1 MADVEQ
7 LIRGAEQQR
16 QQRARWAGRDMRSG
30 VVAGLAL
37 VSLAVLGGCATTPV
51 ATSDA
56 SPVTPN
62 RVFAGEQ
69 LTGRPGKATLI
80 IKRDSGFQGSA
91 CYLRIFVD
99 SAPVADLDRGEK
111 VVLHLEPGDHL
122 LTVSPNSIVCG
133 RRVATTNAVLIGG
146 QTATFR
152 IGYGLIELFV
162 QPGGSF

>member
-1 MADVEQ
+1 
-7 LIRGAEQQR
+7 
-16 QQRARWAGRDMRSG
+16 MRSAI
-30 VVAGLAL
+30 VAGLAL
-37 VSLAVLGGCATTPV
+37 VSLTMFEGCATTLV
-51 ATSDA
+51 ETSEA

-80 IKRDSGFQGSA
+80 VKRDRGFQGSA

-99 SAPVADLDRGEK
+99 SAAVADLDRGEK

-122 LTVSPNSIVCG
+122 LAVSPNGIVCG
-133 RRVATTNAVLIGG
+133 RRAAETNLALIAG

-152 IGYGLIELFV
+152 VGYGVVDLFV
-162 QPGGSF
+162 QPAPAGGAPQ